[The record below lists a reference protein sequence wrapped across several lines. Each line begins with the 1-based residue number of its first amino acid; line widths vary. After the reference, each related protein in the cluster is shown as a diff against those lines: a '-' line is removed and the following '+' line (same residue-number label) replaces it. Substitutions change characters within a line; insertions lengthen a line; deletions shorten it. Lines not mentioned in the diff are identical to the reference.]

1 MPSIT
6 RPTLLRLSAAALAI
20 FAAACSD
27 RPKTSDVD
35 ADLAHDLALSNQ
47 VAAQPAFKDTALAPS
62 PSPVRTA
69 GEPVVHR
76 APSRERVP
84 EPRPRRERPAPAAEQ
99 RQAPAPEP
107 ASAPAPAAAPATAQI
122 GAGTMVGLTTGG
134 RVCTQ
139 TNRPGDK
146 IVATV
151 NTPVVGQNG
160 AVIPAGSS
168 VVLEV
173 ASVDAGSSPESGSI
187 QLRVR
192 SVDID
197 GVSYPASGDV
207 VTPSGLQKTAVA
219 GSGHPVD
226 KTKVI
231 GGAIAGAIIGRI
243 LGHDTKGTVIGAAT
257 GAAAGAVASRAETQ
271 YEGCLPSGT
280 TLRMT
285 LGEPLVLTAS
295 R

>member
-6 RPTLLRLSAAALAI
+6 RTALLRASAAALVVV
-20 FAAACSD
+20 AAACSD
-27 RPKTSDVD
+27 RAKKADVD

-47 VAAQPAFKDTALAPS
+47 VTAQPAFKDTALAPS
-62 PSPVRTA
+62 PAPAASQPVA
-69 GEPVVHR
+69 QPVVR
-76 APSRERVP
+76 RE
-84 EPRPRRERPAPAAEQ
+84 PRRERTPEPTPR
-99 RQAPAPEP
+99 RQAPAPVPTPEP
-107 ASAPAPAAAPATAQI
+107 RATAPAPAAAPAPAPAQI
-122 GAGTMVGLTTGG
+122 GAGTLLGLTTGG

-139 TNRPGDK
+139 SNRPGDK

-151 NTPVVGQNG
+151 NTPVIGQNG

-173 ASVDAGSSPESGSI
+173 ASVEPGSSPETGSI

-207 VTPSGLQKTAVA
+207 TTPHGLERSTVA
-219 GSGHPVD
+219 GGHSID

-231 GGAIAGAIIGRI
+231 GGAIAGAVIGRI

-257 GAAAGAVASRAETQ
+257 GAAAGAAASRMGTQ
-271 YEGCLPSGT
+271 YEGCLPAGT
-280 TLRMT
+280 TLRLT
-285 LGEPLVLTAS
+285 LGEPLVLQAAA

>member
-1 MPSIT
+1 MPTLS
-6 RPTLLRLSAAALAI
+6 RPMLLRLSAAALAV

-27 RPKTSDVD
+27 RPKSSDVD

-47 VAAQPAFKDTALAPS
+47 VAAQPAFKDTALAPTPTPAS
-62 PSPVRTA
+62 PA
-69 GEPVVHR
+69 KEPAAQR
-76 APSRERVP
+76 APSRERTP
-84 EPRPRRERPAPAAEQ
+84 EPRPRRERE
-99 RQAPAPEP
+99 APAPEP
-107 ASAPAPAAAPATAQI
+107 APRRAPAAPAPAPAAAPATAQI

-139 TNRPGDK
+139 SNRPGDK

-173 ASVDAGSSPESGSI
+173 ASVTPGSSPESGSI
-187 QLRVR
+187 ELRVR

-197 GVSYPASGDV
+197 GVSYPATGDV
-207 VTPSGLQKTAVA
+207 TTPAGLEKTRVA
-219 GSGHPVD
+219 GASHPVD

-231 GGAIAGAIIGRI
+231 GGAIAGAVIGRI

-257 GAAAGAVASRAETQ
+257 GAAAGAVASRAEAT
-271 YEGCLPSGT
+271 YEGCMPSGT

-285 LGEPLVLTAS
+285 LGEPLVLQAAS